1 MPRHE
6 GAVEAEGG
14 VVMRWRDKLCEDM
27 QIRNY
32 SARAVGQYVSLISKF
47 FDWLGKPPSQATR
60 DDVRSFLLHMINER
74 GVVAGT
80 YGQYRTALKFF
91 FEVTM
96 GKPCVIERILTPK
109 RPHPLPEVMSLDEV
123 LTLLESVQSYKNRVT
138 LTLMYGAGLRITEAC
153 ALCVAD
159 IDSER
164 MTIHVR
170 NGKGRKDRYVML
182 PKMVLSLLRQYWR
195 MAKPK
200 DYLFPGQKKG
210 RHITPHNIRRAFH
223 QARRKAG
230 IRASVHPH
238 TLRHSFATHLVDSG
252 VDLEVVQA
260 LLGHACISTTSI
272 YARTSTKRIREVISP
287 LDAKPDDDRP
297 DDSPVPV

>member
-1 MPRHE
+1 
-6 GAVEAEGG
+6 
-14 VVMRWRDKLCEDM
+14 MRWRDKLIEDM
-27 QIRNY
+27 QIRNC
-32 SARAVGQYVSLISKF
+32 SAGSIELYVKLISRF
-47 FDWLGKPPSQATR
+47 FKWLGKPPSQATR

-109 RPHPLPEVMSLDEV
+109 RPHPLPDVMSFDEV
-123 LTLLESVQSYKNRVT
+123 LRLLDAVESYRNRVI
-138 LTLMYGAGLRITEAC
+138 LTLMYGSGLRITEAC
-153 ALCVAD
+153 SLRVND
-159 IDSER
+159 IDSKR
-164 MTIHVR
+164 KTIHIHQ
-170 NGKGRKDRYVML
+170 GKGAKDRFVML
-182 PKMVLSLLRQYWR
+182 PDMVLDLLRNYWR

-210 RHITPHNIRRAFH
+210 RHITPQNIRREFH
-223 QARRKAG
+223 KARRKAC
-230 IRASVHPH
+230 IRESVHPH
-238 TLRHSFATHLVDSG
+238 TLRHSFATHLVDAG

-260 LLGHACISTTSI
+260 LLGHACISTTSV
-272 YARTSTKRIREVISP
+272 YVRTSTKRIREVISP
-287 LDAKPDDDRP
+287 LDAKPDDDRS